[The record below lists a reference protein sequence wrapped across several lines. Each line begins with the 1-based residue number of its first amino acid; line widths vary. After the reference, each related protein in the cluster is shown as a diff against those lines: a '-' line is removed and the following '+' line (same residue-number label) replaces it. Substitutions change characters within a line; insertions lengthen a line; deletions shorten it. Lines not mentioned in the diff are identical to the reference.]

1 MPTEAST
8 PAPPPPPNGPSDW
21 TSAVQGNRFSNLQ
34 RLGLWTGKTTKVPVG
49 SDPSRF
55 FASVTPGSLGVGATP
70 PTIYVVAHGWA
81 PGYRGVVQRAGGNL
95 LWWSSQASVGG
106 RWASDWAWSPVAATS
121 VTLQVNPTGV
131 LQAIVAQD
139 PTAVVLAYS
148 WIDDSATDSGD
159 LNLDEVYRSEAYTHV
174 NGIRLANALLQ
185 AIAPSFWT
193 THTGLLHLIGHSH
206 GSRVATVAALTLQQS
221 GRRVAR
227 LTTLDS
233 PESKFTRQ
241 HNASNLLGYYLEEM
255 QIANPAYDCAA
266 GTFVDNYA
274 SYFGVQIAGTPN
286 LKSAVQVALDPYELY
301 PLDDAGDKHTYAA
314 GWYGGAAAGA
324 AAAHEPPLGLAWPP
338 PQMPYLPA
346 LNQTWPGGTNA
357 QGQWQLQAGRS
368 IIDTYAYSTQPL
380 AVTKVS
386 ATGNVQGDPATR
398 LVFGPNQ
405 GKYSIF
411 RGSYYNA
418 WDGDGYGV
426 AIDIQWISPQAG
438 DYLVVTMESP
448 DLGLQEVVLV
458 MDGQSAPIGRTS
470 VAINSDASSV
480 FHLDLYI
487 YFLAA
492 QQLATDQVILSSF
505 RLVNVVSAS
514 GALRAQRLAAAAA
527 RAAALSPQAPRPP
540 VVPPA
545 GTAAVAIA
553 PPRPAT
559 GSEAPRKRPAARKQ
573 GSPPKPPKRSR

>member
-1 MPTEAST
+1 MPPEASV

-21 TSAVQGNRFSNLQ
+21 TSAVHGNLFSNLQ
-34 RLGLWTGKTTKVPVG
+34 RLGLWTGKKTKVSVG
-49 SDPSRF
+49 SDPSRY
-55 FASVTPGSLGVGATP
+55 FAPVAPGSLGGGANP
-70 PTIYVVAHGWA
+70 PAIYVVAHGWA
-81 PGYRGVVQRAGGNL
+81 PGYRGVVQKAGGNL
-95 LWWSSQASVGG
+95 LWWSSQASVDG

-139 PTAVVLAYS
+139 PNAVVLAYS

-159 LNLDEVYRSEAYTHV
+159 LNLDQVYRSEAYTHV

-185 AIAPSFWT
+185 AIAPSYWA

-206 GSRVATVAALTLQQS
+206 GSKVATVAALTLQQS
-221 GRRVAR
+221 GLRVAH

-286 LKSAVQVALDPYELY
+286 LKNAVQVALDPYELY
-301 PLDDAGDKHTYAA
+301 PWDDAGDKHTYAA

-324 AAAHEPPLGLAWPP
+324 AALHEPPLGLAWPP
-338 PQMPYLPA
+338 PQFPYLPA

-357 QGQWQLQAGRS
+357 QGQWQLQAGQS
-368 IIDTYAYSTQPL
+368 IIDTYSYSTQPL
-380 AVTKVS
+380 AVTEVYS
-386 ATGNVQGDPATR
+386 RGNVQGDPSTR
-398 LVFGPNQ
+398 LILGPNP
-405 GKYSIF
+405 GRSYSIF
-411 RGSYYNA
+411 QGSYYNA

-426 AIDIQWISPQAG
+426 AIDVHWIAPQPG
-438 DYLVVTMESP
+438 DYLVVTMASP

-470 VAINSDASSV
+470 VAINSDASS
-480 FHLDLYI
+480 FLNLDLYI

-492 QQLATDQVILSSF
+492 RQISTDLVILSNF

-514 GALRAQRLAAAAA
+514 GALRAQRLAATAA
-527 RAAALSPQAPRPP
+527 RAAALSPTAPRVAPP
-540 VVPPA
+540 PGIGVAPQPA
-545 GTAAVAIA
+545 TAAQ
-553 PPRPAT
+553 
-559 GSEAPRKRPAARKQ
+559 APRKRPATGKQ
-573 GSPPKPPKRSR
+573 GSSPKPPKRSR